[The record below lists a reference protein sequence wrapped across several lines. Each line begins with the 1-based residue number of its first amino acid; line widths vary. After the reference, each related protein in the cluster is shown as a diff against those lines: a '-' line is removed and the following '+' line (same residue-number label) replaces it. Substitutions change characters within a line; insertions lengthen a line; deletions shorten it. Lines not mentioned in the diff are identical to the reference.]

1 MWFEPVAGRGRQ
13 RRHSTDGTRQASSPS
28 AVCRQEP
35 RTSAHAETEP
45 ASLASGRTE
54 AAAGPIRLILA
65 HASAGTEPA
74 RLADGRSK
82 AEAGTREFQPAR
94 SFS

>member
-28 AVCRQEP
+28 AVCRQS